1 MMRTA
6 LNINQLQDHLFDI
19 QVWYYLGARTTDN
32 YQNIINKMNNKR
44 DKLLGIVM
52 VYPIAITYLLLV
64 SLVSSKCT
72 NQIASIIYYSTI
84 CNMVDFLLFR
94 NT

>member
-6 LNINQLQDHLFDI
+6 LNINQDHLFDI
-19 QVWYYLGARTTDN
+19 QVWYYLGARTSDN
-32 YQNIINKMNNKR
+32 YQKVLNKMNNKM

-52 VYPIAITYLLLV
+52 VYPVAITYLLLV
-64 SLVSSKCT
+64 SPLSLA
-72 NQIASIIYYSTI
+72 NAQIKLHRYYTIY
-84 CNMVDFLLFR
+84 NMVDFLLFR